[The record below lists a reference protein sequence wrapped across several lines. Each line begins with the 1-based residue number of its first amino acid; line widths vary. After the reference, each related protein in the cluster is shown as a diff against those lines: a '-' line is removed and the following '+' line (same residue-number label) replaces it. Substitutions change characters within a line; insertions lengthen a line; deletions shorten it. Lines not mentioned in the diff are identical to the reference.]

1 MCPAVFLW
9 LELAAMECLFPGRLL
24 GERGDTLRGVPAM
37 SQTQEHKKHGRVL
50 ETQRLFENQ
59 LGREGDVLSNAS
71 ETS

>member
-1 MCPAVFLW
+1 MW